1 MRLSKIGLPYQQ
13 NKNRTDGSP
22 LRASTGGD
30 ESDDGRRK
38 NGGLL
43 RKGKVESSGLGW
55 SRGPWRPGNP
65 PGGYWFVK
73 AARLNRHDRSAG
85 PVRGSVQGRAVR
97 AAAFVIFRFFSRVF
111 LSQQTVVQIN
121 RSRIKI

>member
-1 MRLSKIGLPYQQ
+1 MRLSKIGLPYL

-55 SRGPWRPGNP
+55 SRPWS
-65 PGGYWFVK
+65 GGQET
-73 AARLNRHDRSAG
+73 RLG
-85 PVRGSVQGRAVR
+85 GTGS
-97 AAAFVIFRFFSRVF
+97 
-111 LSQQTVVQIN
+111 
-121 RSRIKI
+121 